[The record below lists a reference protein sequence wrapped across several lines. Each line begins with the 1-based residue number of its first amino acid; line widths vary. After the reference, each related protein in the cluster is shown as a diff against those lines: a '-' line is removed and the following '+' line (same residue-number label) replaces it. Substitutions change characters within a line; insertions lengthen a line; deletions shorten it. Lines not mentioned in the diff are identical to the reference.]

1 VLCLPNVFSFCCS
14 FASARLGPWL
24 IASGPLQPHTDP
36 SHDRVTADLLTMS
49 TGFLPLLKA
58 GNREL
63 LAALSRLGPL
73 LVPLQ
78 DHPNHQFPALSD
90 IYLLIDDER
99 APDPDHII
107 SLLDN
112 GVQKVVVPVSLA
124 KQLVSTVPKHR
135 ILLLLDVA
143 NVSTV
148 TETLKNSVSGV
159 LLKSPTLDPELVSSV
174 SKFFSKSA
182 IYILP
187 TGQYQLSRS
196 SIRELSN
203 VGAALVI
210 ATDQL
215 SLSTSADQHI
225 HVADAFLASITSD
238 RPDGLF
244 PTVVS
249 SYAQGDTTLGLVY
262 SSLES
267 IKESIVTGKG
277 VYQSR
282 KHGLWRKGE
291 TSGAVQEV
299 VKIRLDCDSDAL
311 QFSVIQHG
319 EGFCHLDRPSCF
331 GELAGLAALEKT
343 LQARFQSAPEGSYT
357 ARLFNDSALL
367 KSKIMEEAEELC
379 QATTPKETAFEAADL
394 IYFALTR
401 CVAAGVSVAD
411 IERSLD
417 AKARKIT
424 RRKGD
429 AKPQWVSAT
438 PEVIKPLPPKPQSIP
453 VPPPSSQ
460 KAEIGP
466 LDPIRMR
473 TYDLSQI
480 SPPQRAEL
488 LRRPVL
494 GSAEMIAKVQP
505 IVEQV
510 RLKGDAALLDF
521 TAKFDKVNLQSPVLL
536 PPYPPELMALTDEVR
551 EAIDKAYSNIHKFH
565 EAQAKGDV
573 LVVETMPGVV
583 CSRFARPIARVGLY
597 IPGGTAVLPSTALM
611 LGIPAQVAGC
621 HEVVF
626 ATPPRRDGTLSPE
639 VVYVAHLIGASAI
652 LKAGGAQAVAAL
664 AYGTES
670 VPKVDKIFGPG
681 NQWVT
686 AAKMFVQNDTD
697 ALVSIDLPA
706 GPSEVLVSSSRLTAL
721 RTGLDIYAQ
730 VIADETAN
738 PAFVAADL
746 LSQAEHGIDSQ
757 VVLLTVNLPTETIAK
772 IEEEVDAQARALPRA
787 DIMRQSI
794 SKSILVQTRSV
805 KEAMVFSNDYAP
817 EHLILHLR
825 DAKAAAEEVQNAGS
839 VFVGPYSPE
848 R

>member
-1 VLCLPNVFSFCCS
+1 
-14 FASARLGPWL
+14 
-24 IASGPLQPHTDP
+24 
-36 SHDRVTADLLTMS
+36 MS
-49 TGFLPLLKA
+49 SFLPLLRTGDKA
-58 GNREL
+58 TL
-63 LAALSRLGPL
+63 SILSRLGPL

-78 DHPNHQFPALSD
+78 DHPQYHYPPLSD
-90 IYLLIDDER
+90 VYLLVDNER
-99 APDPDHII
+99 AADPDHII

-112 GVQKVVVPVSLA
+112 GIQKVVVPVSLA
-124 KQLVSTVPKHR
+124 KQLVPTVPKHR

-143 NVSTV
+143 NVSAV
-148 TETLKNSVSGV
+148 TETLKDSVSGV
-159 LLKSPTLDPELVSSV
+159 LLKTPTLDPELVSSV
-174 SKFFSKSA
+174 SVFFSKSA
-182 IYILP
+182 IFVLP
-187 TGQYQLSRS
+187 TSQYQPSQY
-196 SIRELSN
+196 SIREFSN

-215 SLSTSADQHI
+215 SLSNPADQRI

-238 RPDGLF
+238 RPDGLI

-249 SYAQGDTTLGLVY
+249 SCTQGDTTLGLAY

-267 IKESIVTGKG
+267 IKETIVTGKG

-291 TSGAVQEV
+291 TSGAIQEV

-319 EGFCHLDRPSCF
+319 EGFCHLGRASCF
-331 GELAGLAALEKT
+331 GGLSGLAALEKT
-343 LQARFQSAPEGSYT
+343 LQARLKSAPEGSYT
-357 ARLFNDSALL
+357 ARLFNNSALL
-367 KSKIMEEAEELC
+367 RSKIMEEAEELC
-379 QATTPKETAFEAADL
+379 QATTPEEIAFEAADL

-401 CVAAGVSVAD
+401 CVAGGVSAAD

-417 AKARKIT
+417 VKARKIT

-438 PEVIKPLPPKPQSIP
+438 PEVIKPLPPKLQSIP
-453 VPPPSSQ
+453 APPPPEV
-460 KAEIGP
+460 EIDP
-466 LDPIRMR
+466 FDPIRMH
-473 TYDLSQI
+473 THDLSEI
-480 SPPQRAEL
+480 SPSQRTEL

-494 GSAEMIAKVQP
+494 RSGEMMAKVQP
-505 IVEQV
+505 IVEEV
-510 RLKGDAALLDF
+510 RLKGDAALLDL
-521 TAKFDKVNLQSPVLL
+521 TAKFDKVALQSPVLL
-536 PPYPPELMALTDEVR
+536 PPYPPELMTLKDDVR

-565 EAQAKGDV
+565 KAQVKDDT

-626 ATPPRRDGTLSPE
+626 ATPPRCDGTLSPE

-697 ALVSIDLPA
+697 ALVSIDMPA
-706 GPSEVLVSSSRLTAL
+706 GPSEVLVCYFEFL
-721 RTGLDIYAQ
+721 
-730 VIADETAN
+730 
-738 PAFVAADL
+738 
-746 LSQAEHGIDSQ
+746 
-757 VVLLTVNLPTETIAK
+757 VV
-772 IEEEVDAQARALPRA
+772 R
-787 DIMRQSI
+787 M
-794 SKSILVQTRSV
+794 
-805 KEAMVFSNDYAP
+805 
-817 EHLILHLR
+817 
-825 DAKAAAEEVQNAGS
+825 
-839 VFVGPYSPE
+839 GPD
-848 R
+848 

>member
-1 VLCLPNVFSFCCS
+1 
-14 FASARLGPWL
+14 
-24 IASGPLQPHTDP
+24 
-36 SHDRVTADLLTMS
+36 MS
-49 TGFLPLLKA
+49 SGFLPLLRTEDK
-58 GNREL
+58 EV
-63 LAALSRLGPL
+63 LAVLSRLGPL
-73 LVPLQ
+73 LVPIQ
-78 DHPNHQFPALSD
+78 DHPNYQFPALSD
-90 IYLLIDDER
+90 VYLLIDNEGP
-99 APDPDHII
+99 ADPDHII

-112 GVQKVVVPVSLA
+112 GIQKVVVPVSLA
-124 KQLVSTVPKHR
+124 KQLVPTVPKHR

-143 NVSTV
+143 NVSAV
-148 TETLKNSVSGV
+148 TETLKDSVSGV
-159 LLKSPTLDPELVSSV
+159 LLKTPTLDPDLVSSV

-182 IYILP
+182 IFVLP
-187 TGQYQLSRS
+187 TNQYQASRS
-196 SIRELSN
+196 SIRELTN
-203 VGAALVI
+203 VGASLVI

-215 SLSTSADQHI
+215 CLSPSADQHV

-244 PTVVS
+244 PTIVS
-249 SYAQGDTTLGLVY
+249 SYTQGDTTLGLVY

-267 IKESIVTGKG
+267 IKETIITGKG

-319 EGFCHLDRPSCF
+319 EGFCHLNRSSCF

-343 LQARFQSAPEGSYT
+343 LQTRLRSAPEGSYT
-357 ARLFNDSALL
+357 ARLFNDSTLL
-367 KSKIMEEAEELC
+367 KSKIMEEADELC
-379 QATTPKETAFEAADL
+379 QATTPEEIAFEAADL

-401 CVAAGVSVAD
+401 CVAGGVSVVD

-417 AKARKIT
+417 AKAKKIT

-429 AKPQWVSAT
+429 SKPRWVGAA
-438 PEVIKPLPPKPQSIP
+438 PEVIKPLPPKLQSIP
-453 VPPPSSQ
+453 TLPPPQRELEIDSS
-460 KAEIGP
+460 GP
-466 LDPIRMR
+466 IKMR
-473 TYDLSQI
+473 RCDLSQI
-480 SPPQRAEL
+480 LPPQRAEL

-494 GSAEMIAKVQP
+494 KSAEMITKVQP
-505 IVEQV
+505 IVEEV
-510 RLKGDAALLDF
+510 RAKGDAALLDF
-521 TAKFDKVNLQSPVLL
+521 TTRFDKVTLESPMLFS
-536 PPYPPELMALTDEVR
+536 PYPPELMALSDDVR

-565 EAQAKGDV
+565 MAQVTGDA

-611 LGIPAQVAGC
+611 LGVPAQVAGC

-639 VVYVAHLIGASAI
+639 VVYVAHLVGASAI

-670 VPKVDKIFGPG
+670 VPKVDKVFGPG

-697 ALVSIDLPA
+697 ALVSIDMPA
-706 GPSEVLVSSSRLTAL
+706 GPSEVLV
-721 RTGLDIYAQ
+721 
-730 VIADETAN
+730 
-738 PAFVAADL
+738 
-746 LSQAEHGIDSQ
+746 
-757 VVLLTVNLPTETIAK
+757 
-772 IEEEVDAQARALPRA
+772 
-787 DIMRQSI
+787 
-794 SKSILVQTRSV
+794 
-805 KEAMVFSNDYAP
+805 
-817 EHLILHLR
+817 
-825 DAKAAAEEVQNAGS
+825 
-839 VFVGPYSPE
+839 
-848 R
+848 

>member
-1 VLCLPNVFSFCCS
+1 
-14 FASARLGPWL
+14 
-24 IASGPLQPHTDP
+24 
-36 SHDRVTADLLTMS
+36 MS
-49 TGFLPLLKA
+49 SFLPLLRTGDKA
-58 GNREL
+58 TL
-63 LAALSRLGPL
+63 SILSRLGPL

-78 DHPNHQFPALSD
+78 DHPEYHYPPLSD
-90 IYLLIDDER
+90 VYLLIDNER
-99 APDPDHII
+99 AADPDHII

-112 GVQKVVVPVSLA
+112 GIQKVVVPVSLA
-124 KQLVSTVPKHR
+124 KQLVPTVPKHR

-143 NVSTV
+143 NVSAV
-148 TETLKNSVSGV
+148 TETLKDSVSGV
-159 LLKSPTLDPELVSSV
+159 LLKTPALDPELVSSV
-174 SKFFSKSA
+174 SVFFSKSA
-182 IYILP
+182 IFVLP
-187 TGQYQLSRS
+187 TSQYQPSQY
-196 SIRELSN
+196 SIREFSN

-215 SLSTSADQHI
+215 SLSNPADQRI

-238 RPDGLF
+238 RPDGLI

-249 SYAQGDTTLGLVY
+249 SCTQGDTTLGLAY

-267 IKESIVTGKG
+267 IKETIVTGKG

-291 TSGAVQEV
+291 TSGAIQEV

-319 EGFCHLDRPSCF
+319 EGFCHLGRASCF
-331 GELAGLAALEKT
+331 GGLSGLAALEKT
-343 LQARFQSAPEGSYT
+343 LQARLKSAPEGSYT
-357 ARLFNDSALL
+357 ARLFNNSALL
-367 KSKIMEEAEELC
+367 RSKIMEEAEELC
-379 QATTPKETAFEAADL
+379 QATTPGEIAFEAADL

-401 CVAAGVSVAD
+401 CVAGGVSVAD

-417 AKARKIT
+417 VKARKIT

-438 PEVIKPLPPKPQSIP
+438 PEVIKPLPPKPQSISA
-453 VPPPSSQ
+453 PPPP
-460 KAEIGP
+460 EIEIDP
-466 LDPIRMR
+466 FDPIRMH
-473 TYDLSQI
+473 THDLSEI
-480 SPPQRAEL
+480 SPSQRTEL

-494 GSAEMIAKVQP
+494 RSGEMMAKVQP
-505 IVEQV
+505 IVEEV
-510 RLKGDAALLDF
+510 RLKGDAALLEL
-521 TAKFDKVNLQSPVLL
+521 TAKFDKVVLQSPVLL
-536 PPYPPELMALTDEVR
+536 PPYPPESMALKDDVR
-551 EAIDKAYSNIHKFH
+551 EAIDKAYSNIYKFH
-565 EAQAKGDV
+565 KAQVKDDT

-697 ALVSIDLPA
+697 ALVSIDMPA
-706 GPSEVLVSSSRLTAL
+706 GPSEVLVCYFEFL
-721 RTGLDIYAQ
+721 
-730 VIADETAN
+730 
-738 PAFVAADL
+738 
-746 LSQAEHGIDSQ
+746 
-757 VVLLTVNLPTETIAK
+757 VV
-772 IEEEVDAQARALPRA
+772 R
-787 DIMRQSI
+787 M
-794 SKSILVQTRSV
+794 
-805 KEAMVFSNDYAP
+805 
-817 EHLILHLR
+817 
-825 DAKAAAEEVQNAGS
+825 
-839 VFVGPYSPE
+839 GPD
-848 R
+848 

>member
-1 VLCLPNVFSFCCS
+1 MSPSFI
-14 FASARLGPWL
+14 PL
-24 IASGPLQPHTDP
+24 IRAEDKETLS
-36 SHDRVTADLLTMS
+36 V
-49 TGFLPLLKA
+49 
-58 GNREL
+58 
-63 LAALSRLGPL
+63 LSRLGPL

-78 DHPNHQFPALSD
+78 DHPSYQFPAPSD
-90 IYLLIDDER
+90 VYLFIDNER
-99 APDPDHII
+99 VADPDHII

-124 KQLVSTVPKHR
+124 KQLVPTVPKHR
-135 ILLLLDVA
+135 IILLLDVA
-143 NVSTV
+143 NVSAV
-148 TETLKNSVSGV
+148 TETLKDSVSGV
-159 LLKSPTLDPELVSSV
+159 LLKTPTLDPELVSSV
-174 SKFFSKSA
+174 STFFSKSS
-182 IYILP
+182 IFVLP
-187 TGQYQLSRS
+187 TNQYQPSRS

-203 VGAALVI
+203 IGASLVI

-215 SLSTSADQHI
+215 SLSASADQRI

-249 SYAQGDTTLGLVY
+249 SYTQGDTTLGLVY
-262 SSLES
+262 SSFES
-267 IKESIVTGKG
+267 IKETIVTGKG

-291 TSGAVQEV
+291 TSGAIQEV

-319 EGFCHLDRPSCF
+319 EGFCHLNRSSCF

-343 LQARFQSAPEGSYT
+343 LQARLESAPEGSYT
-357 ARLFNDSALL
+357 ARLFSDSALL

-379 QATTPKETAFEAADL
+379 QATTPEEIAFEAADL

-401 CVAAGVSVAD
+401 CVAGGVSIAD

-429 AKPQWVSAT
+429 AKPQWVSVT

-453 VPPPSSQ
+453 APPPPPQ
-460 KAEIGP
+460 EVEINP
-466 LDPIRMR
+466 TEPIKMR

-480 SPPQRAEL
+480 SPPQRTEL

-494 GSAEMIAKVQP
+494 RSAEMMVKVQP
-505 IVEQV
+505 IVEEV

-521 TAKFDKVNLQSPVLL
+521 TAKFDKVTLESPMLL

-551 EAIDKAYSNIHKFH
+551 EAIDKAYSNIYKFH
-565 EAQAKGDV
+565 KAQVKDDA

-697 ALVSIDLPA
+697 ALVSIDMPA
-706 GPSEVLVSSSRLTAL
+706 GPSEVLVMTLNSQSLESVWTDT
-721 RTGLDIYAQ
+721 RT
-730 VIADETAN
+730 
-738 PAFVAADL
+738 
-746 LSQAEHGIDSQ
+746 
-757 VVLLTVNLPTETIAK
+757 
-772 IEEEVDAQARALPRA
+772 
-787 DIMRQSI
+787 
-794 SKSILVQTRSV
+794 
-805 KEAMVFSNDYAP
+805 
-817 EHLILHLR
+817 
-825 DAKAAAEEVQNAGS
+825 
-839 VFVGPYSPE
+839 
-848 R
+848 

>member
-1 VLCLPNVFSFCCS
+1 
-14 FASARLGPWL
+14 
-24 IASGPLQPHTDP
+24 
-36 SHDRVTADLLTMS
+36 MS
-49 TGFLPLLKA
+49 PGFLPLLRVEDK
-58 GNREL
+58 EIVST
-63 LAALSRLGPL
+63 LSRLGPL
-73 LVPLQ
+73 LVPFQ
-78 DHPNHQFPALSD
+78 DHSNYQFPALSE
-90 IYLLIDDER
+90 IYLFVDNET

-107 SLLDN
+107 SLLDS
-112 GVQKVVVPVSLA
+112 GIQKVVVPVSLA
-124 KQLVSTVPKHR
+124 KQLAPTVPKHR
-135 ILLLLDVA
+135 LLLLLDVA
-143 NVSTV
+143 NVSAV
-148 TETLKNSVSGV
+148 TETFKDSVSGV
-159 LLKSPTLDPELVSSV
+159 LLKTPTLDPELISSV
-174 SKFFSKSA
+174 SKFFSKSS
-182 IYILP
+182 IFVLP
-187 TGQYQLSRS
+187 ASQCQPSRS
-196 SIRELSN
+196 SIREISN

-215 SLSTSADQHI
+215 STSASTDQRL
-225 HVADAFLASITSD
+225 HVVDAFLASITSD
-238 RPDGLF
+238 RADGLF

-249 SYAQGDTTLGLVY
+249 SYTQGDTVLGLVY
-262 SSLES
+262 SSTDS
-267 IKESIVTGKG
+267 IKESILTGKG

-319 EGFCHLDRPSCF
+319 EGFCHLNRSSCF

-343 LQARFQSAPEGSYT
+343 LQARFESAPEGSYT
-357 ARLFNDSALL
+357 SRLFNDSALL
-367 KSKIMEEAEELC
+367 RSKIMEEADELC
-379 QATTPKETAFEAADL
+379 QATSREEVAFEAADL

-401 CVAAGVSVAD
+401 CVAGGVSVAD

-417 AKARKIT
+417 AKAKKIT

-453 VPPPSSQ
+453 APPPLPQ
-460 KAEIGP
+460 EVEIDP
-466 LDPIRMR
+466 FDPIRMR

-480 SPPQRAEL
+480 SLSQRADL

-494 GSAEMIAKVQP
+494 RSSEMMAKVQP
-505 IVEQV
+505 IVEEV

-521 TAKFDKVNLQSPVLL
+521 TAKFDKVKLQSP
-536 PPYPPELMALTDEVR
+536 DEVR
-551 EAIDKAYSNIHKFH
+551 EAIDKAYSNIYKFH
-565 EAQAKGDV
+565 KAQAKDDA

-621 HEVVF
+621 HQIVF

-652 LKAGGAQAVAAL
+652 LKAGGAQAIAAL
-664 AYGTES
+664 AYGTEN

-686 AAKMFVQNDTD
+686 AAKMLVQNDTD
-697 ALVSIDLPA
+697 ALVSIDMPA
-706 GPSEVLVSSSRLTAL
+706 GPSEVL
-721 RTGLDIYAQ
+721 

-746 LSQAEHGIDSQ
+746 LSQAEHGVDSQ
-757 VVLLTVNLPTETIAK
+757 VVLLTVNLPQETIAK
-772 IEEEVDAQARALPRA
+772 IEEEVDSQARALPRA

-794 SKSILVQTRSV
+794 PKSLLVQTRSV
-805 KEAMVFSNDYAP
+805 KEAIDFSNDYAP
-817 EHLILHLR
+817 EHLILHVR
-825 DAKAAAEEVQNAGS
+825 DAKDLAEEVQNAGS
-839 VFVGPYSPE
+839 VFIGPYSPE
-848 R
+848 SCGDYASGTNHTLPTNGYARQFSGVNTQSFQKHITSQELTKDGLKVLGPIVATLADVEGLGAHANAVRIRLRELQA

>member
-1 VLCLPNVFSFCCS
+1 MTRGRSAEGGSGLEVWTRVVVGGGAKEGGRERRAGFIGYRSNENIQPHYTATTFEFPTHPPALPPWESKGPNEQGPSYDPIFYLSRFRILWFTLLCLTGAFYSSPAV
-14 FASARLGPWL
+14 RLWPWL
-24 IASGPLQPHTDP
+24 IGPEPLRPHSDP
-36 SHDRVTADLLTMS
+36 SHDRVTADPLTMS
-49 TGFLPLLKA
+49 SGFLPLLRA
-58 GNREL
+58 EDRDL
-63 LAALSRLGPL
+63 LSPLSRLGPI

-78 DHPNHQFPALSD
+78 DYPNHQFPALSD
-90 IYLLIDDER
+90 IYLLIDNER
-99 APDPDHII
+99 ETDSDHMI

-112 GVQKVVVPVSLA
+112 GIQKVVVPVSLA
-124 KQLVSTVPKHR
+124 KQLVPTVPKDR

-143 NVSTV
+143 NAPAV
-148 TETLKNSVSGV
+148 TESLKDSVSGV
-159 LLKSPTLDPELVSSV
+159 LLKSPTPDPELVSSV

-182 IYILP
+182 IYVLP
-187 TGQYQLSRS
+187 TSQHQPSRS
-196 SIRELSN
+196 SIRELSS

-215 SLSTSADQHI
+215 SMSASADQRIHI
-225 HVADAFLASITSD
+225 ADAFLASITSD

-249 SYAQGDTTLGLVY
+249 SHTQGDTTLGLVY

-267 IKESIVTGKG
+267 IKETIVTGKG

-319 EGFCHLDRPSCF
+319 EGFCHLGRSSCF

-343 LQARFQSAPEGSYT
+343 LQARLESAPEGSYT
-357 ARLFNDSALL
+357 ARLFSDSALL
-367 KSKIMEEAEELC
+367 RSKIMEEAEELC
-379 QATTPKETAFEAADL
+379 QATPPEEIAFEAADL

-401 CVAAGVSVAD
+401 CVTAGVGVAD

-438 PEVIKPLPPKPQSIP
+438 PEVIKPLPPKPQP
-453 VPPPSSQ
+453 ALAPPPPPQ
-460 KAEIGP
+460 EVEIDP
-466 LDPIRMR
+466 FDPIRMR

-480 SPPQRAEL
+480 LPSQRAEL

-494 GSAEMIAKVQP
+494 RSAEMMVKVQP

-510 RLKGDAALLDF
+510 RLKGDAAILDL
-521 TAKFDKVNLQSPVLL
+521 TAKFDKVKLQSPVLL
-536 PPYPPELMALTDEVR
+536 PPYPPELMVLSDDVR
-551 EAIDKAYSNIHKFH
+551 DAIDKAYSNIHKFH
-565 EAQAKGDV
+565 KAQANDDV

-621 HEVVF
+621 HQVVF

-652 LKAGGAQAVAAL
+652 LKAGGAQAIAAL

-686 AAKMFVQNDTD
+686 AAKMLVQNDTD
-697 ALVSIDLPA
+697 AMVSIDMPA
-706 GPSEVLVSSSRLTAL
+706 GPSEVLVR
-721 RTGLDIYAQ
+721 G
-730 VIADETAN
+730 
-738 PAFVAADL
+738 F
-746 LSQAEHGIDSQ
+746 
-757 VVLLTVNLPTETIAK
+757 
-772 IEEEVDAQARALPRA
+772 
-787 DIMRQSI
+787 
-794 SKSILVQTRSV
+794 
-805 KEAMVFSNDYAP
+805 
-817 EHLILHLR
+817 
-825 DAKAAAEEVQNAGS
+825 
-839 VFVGPYSPE
+839 
-848 R
+848 